1 LTVTETQ
8 DGARRWPRIWAVFLT
23 GVAAAFLVGKAPAA
37 LPILREELD
46 LSLFQAGLVV
56 SMFSLVAALTGC
68 FFGALSDR
76 FGQLRLAII
85 GLVTASAAGAWGAL
99 VHSGEWLIVTRVAE
113 GIGFFMMSVSLPG
126 LIIRLA
132 DERTR
137 QTAMGLWGAYLPLGA
152 GLVLLAGGVVISTLG
167 WRGLWLAISATY
179 VLCLAALVWA
189 APAHRQTNSPA
200 GAGRIASVLKTPGA
214 VMLAVVFGCY
224 SGQYMAVTSFV
235 PLILV
240 ERAGWALAPAAAAG
254 AAVMVANT
262 AGNVASGFL
271 LDRGWQRR
279 TLIVLAATMMAAG
292 AVVVMAGQLACSRAH
307 SRCGRV
313 LRFRRH
319 DPGLAVCRCCAPQ
332 PQPRSCL
339 HRQRADAARRRH
351 RPACRPGSDNRA
363 GWPGWRTVDLVAVL
377 PAAHGL
383 ADGAGRHRT
392 GADGTRPSAVSGSG
406 VRGKARFKQR
416 QDFVE
421 MVHHVI
427 GIERRY
433 VGVCIAEAYRD
444 DRHLCGLG
452 RAYVGR

>member
-1 LTVTETQ
+1 VTETQ
-8 DGARRWPRIWAVFLT
+8 DGALRWPRIWAVFLT

-37 LPILREELD
+37 LPVLRGELE

-56 SMFSLVAALTGC
+56 SMFSLVAAITGC

-85 GLVTASAAGAWGAL
+85 GLVAASLAGVWGAQ
-99 VHSGEWLIVTRVAE
+99 VNSGEWLIVTRVAE

-132 DERTR
+132 DDRTR

-152 GLVLLAGGVVISTLG
+152 GLVLLAGGVIISSLG
-167 WRGLWLAISATY
+167 WRGLWLTISATY

-189 APAHRQTNSPA
+189 APSQSPAANPA
-200 GAGRIASVLKTPGA
+200 GAGRIATVLKTPGA

-262 AGNVASGFL
+262 AGNVASGLL

-279 TLIVLAATMMAAG
+279 SLILLAAAMMAVG
-292 AVVVMAGQLACSRAH
+292 RGGRDDRQLSCTIAH
-307 SRCGRV
+307 RWCRPV
-313 LRFRRH
+313 FELWRH
-319 DPGLAVCRCCAPQ
+319 DTRFAVCRCAAAQ
-332 PQPRSCL
+332 PEPGSRV
-339 HRQRADAARRRH
+339 HRQWPHAARRCH
-351 RPACRPGSDNRA
+351 RPAYRPRRHNLSRRHGRR
-363 GWPGWRTVDLVAVL
+363 GVELVTVLS
-377 PAAHGL
+377 AAHGC
-383 ADGAGRHRT
+383 ADRSCRHRA
-392 GADGTRPSAVSGSG
+392 GSNGTRSSGVSG
-406 VRGKARFKQR
+406 KPRFQQR
-416 QDFVE
+416 QDLVK
-421 MVHHVI
+421 VVDHVVR
-427 GIERRY
+427 IECRH
-433 VGVCIAEAYRD
+433 VGVGIAEADRD
-444 DRHLCGLG
+444 DRHLRGLRG
-452 RAYVGR
+452 ADVGR